1 MGSFRLIRLG
11 EQIREEISKMILSSQ
26 IKDPRVSTFLS
37 INRVEVSGDLG
48 YAKVYVS
55 SFMSGKETEKGVRG
69 LQSAA
74 GFIQSTI
81 GRKLTIRQFPKLT
94 FVADSSIK
102 EGFEM
107 VRKLNQLEA
116 EEAALEASRSESQ
129 APDGDEDSS
138 VSGEN

>member
-129 APDGDEDSS
+129 ASDGDEDSS
-138 VSGEN
+138 ASGEN

>member
-1 MGSFRLIRLG
+1 MGSFRLVRLG
-11 EQIREEISKMILSSQ
+11 EQIREEISKMILSGQ

-37 INRVEVSGDLG
+37 INRVDVSGDLG

-69 LQSAA
+69 LQNAA

-94 FVADSSIK
+94 FIADSSIK

-116 EEAALEASRSESQ
+116 EEAALEASRGDSVSS
-129 APDGDEDSS
+129 DGDESPS
-138 VSGEN
+138 TGGEN

>member
-129 APDGDEDSS
+129 APDGDEDFSA
-138 VSGEN
+138 SGEN

>member
-1 MGSFRLIRLG
+1 MGSFRLVRLG
-11 EQIREEISKMILSSQ
+11 EQIREEISKMILSGQ

-37 INRVEVSGDLG
+37 INRVDVSGDLG

-116 EEAALEASRSESQ
+116 EEAALEASRSEAQ
-129 APDGDEDSS
+129 ALEGDGDSS
-138 VSGEN
+138 TSGEN

>member
-1 MGSFRLIRLG
+1 MGSFRLVRLG
-11 EQIREEISKMILSSQ
+11 EQIREEISRMILSGQ

-94 FVADSSIK
+94 FIADFSIK

-107 VRKLNQLEA
+107 VRRLNQLEA
-116 EEAALEASRSESQ
+116 EEATLAAARPQEEGFSTEPDEERS
-129 APDGDEDSS
+129 
-138 VSGEN
+138 SGS